1 MRRIVLFLV
10 VSLLLGGCSAND
22 DWVHTFMGESDDW
35 IVVME
40 IRPIESEHTT
50 VAYPFYLTKKV
61 ENQVTKLYAE
71 ADLVNGSRASNL
83 NPIDLEE
90 INKKQQLLL
99 FQEYPNLL
107 SADFPGKDTP
117 KEQLEYYF
125 SDLKM
130 NIKWTDERGEHQ
142 EQIMLKLK
150 SAH

>member
-1 MRRIVLFLV
+1 MRRIVLFLM

-22 DWVHTFMGESDDW
+22 DWVHTFTGESDNW

-40 IRPIESEHTT
+40 IRPIESEHTK

-107 SADFPGKDTP
+107 SPDFPGKDTP

-125 SDLKM
+125 ADLKM

-142 EQIMLKLK
+142 EQIRLKLK
-150 SAH
+150 SAP

>member
-1 MRRIVLFLV
+1 MRHIVLFLMV
-10 VSLLLGGCSAND
+10 FLLLGGCSAND
-22 DWVHTFMGESDDW
+22 DWVHTFTGESDNW

-50 VAYPFYLTKKV
+50 VAYPFYLMKKM
-61 ENQVTKLYAE
+61 ENQVTKVYAE

-83 NPIDLEE
+83 NQFDLEE
-90 INKKQQLLL
+90 INKNEQLLL
-99 FQEYPNLL
+99 FQEYPN
-107 SADFPGKDTP
+107 SPSPDFPGKDTP

-130 NIKWTDERGEHQ
+130 NLKWTDERGQHQ

-150 SAH
+150 TAP